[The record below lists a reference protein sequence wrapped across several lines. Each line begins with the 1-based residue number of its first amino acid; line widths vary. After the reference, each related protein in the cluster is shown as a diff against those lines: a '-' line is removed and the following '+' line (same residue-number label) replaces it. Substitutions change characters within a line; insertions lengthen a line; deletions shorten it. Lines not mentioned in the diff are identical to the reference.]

1 MAQKF
6 NEYGANHRNTLPVEL
21 TQVGWFYNNDKVG
34 GFAFSISKWQDEEL
48 FRIMHRLNNKFEENI
63 DELIYDMEGNVSD
76 EDKKMFT
83 DYIESEL
90 NDNILKWYEM
100 NNLNP
105 NEPLVDYDLKI
116 SNESIPHLGRICS
129 SIQLLT
135 KMEAIPND
143 EYNGMSYAYMNS
155 DTRTI
160 SIN

>member
-6 NEYGANHRNTLPVEL
+6 NKYGADHRNNLPVQM

-34 GFAFSISKWQDEEL
+34 GFAFSVSKWQDEEL
-48 FRIMHRLNNKFEENI
+48 FDIMRRLNNKFEENI
-63 DELIYDMEGNVSD
+63 DELMYDMEGNLSD

-90 NDNILKWYEM
+90 QDNINNWYEL

-105 NEPLVDYDLKI
+105 NEPLGNHIVI
-116 SNESIPHLGRICS
+116 TNESIPHLGRICS

-155 DTRTI
+155 ANGI
-160 SIN
+160 LSIN